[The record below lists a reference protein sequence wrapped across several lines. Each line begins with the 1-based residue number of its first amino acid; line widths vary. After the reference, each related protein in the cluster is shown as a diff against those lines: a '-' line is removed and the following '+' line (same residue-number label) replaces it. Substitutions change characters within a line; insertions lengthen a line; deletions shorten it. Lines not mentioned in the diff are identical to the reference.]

1 MVLIMSKMSKHN
13 FYCMYCGK
21 TGIPLARKQSFKHER
36 FHRKK
41 LYCPWCK
48 TEVNHIECKDQEDIS
63 NFIINFQEGVYEEE
77 ANKSISFIEEEC
89 KCGKLYT

>member
-1 MVLIMSKMSKHN
+1 MRKGQRSVHRFFCLN
-13 FYCMYCGK
+13 CGRE
-21 TGIPLARKQSFKHER
+21 GIPISRKESFQKEK

-89 KCGKLYT
+89 KCGKLYI